1 MSKNTDLA
9 NRLAAMRLK
18 AKEASTPEPVVK
30 QESKPV
36 PAPEAKEKVPVTVNP
51 KQAPEL
57 KVVPTRKVV
66 TPKQGRGEP
75 KPKVLPPTGELERT
89 TITLKTSDTEAL
101 SDLQTF
107 LMKRVRKASS
117 TSTLIRLALSYTK
130 QALSTDADALAK
142 AYQQIL
148 HEDGR
153 RKSATV

>member
-36 PAPEAKEKVPVTVNP
+36 PAPEAKEKVPVTVKP
-51 KQAPEL
+51 KQAPAL
-57 KVVPTRKVV
+57 KVVPTRKVI
-66 TPKQGRGEP
+66 TPKQGRGDP
-75 KPKVLPPTGELERT
+75 KPKVLPTGELERT

-130 QALSTDADALAK
+130 QALSTDADALTK